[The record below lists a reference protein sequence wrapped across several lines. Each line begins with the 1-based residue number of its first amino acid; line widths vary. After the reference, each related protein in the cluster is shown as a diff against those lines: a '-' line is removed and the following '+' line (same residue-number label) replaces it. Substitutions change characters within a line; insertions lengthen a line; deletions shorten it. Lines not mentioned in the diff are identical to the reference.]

1 MSLQNHSI
9 WQIDEAYLPTLMARL
24 KGSERPGLPTL
35 PEQYL
40 KVAQNDLARAW
51 NTYLTER
58 YSTDNRVL
66 VLPISGPMSR
76 DSYWSLGNEML
87 MRLLA
92 SAADDPK
99 YLGVVMSMNTPGG
112 TADSTLALAQSV
124 EAFRKKKPIMTATA
138 YCASAGYFAA
148 SPSTEIFIEDQ
159 AASAIGSIGTLL
171 IYENR
176 TKQLEQDGISM
187 EIMRA
192 KGSQDKARANWIE
205 PLPDSARAELQ
216 AMLDDCQKEFAGM
229 VKRSRAGK
237 IKSDEVLTGKMYGAD
252 AAIRYGLADRK
263 GTLADAI
270 KRVIQLSNSK

>member
-1 MSLQNHSI
+1 MPLEHHHI

-24 KGSERPGLPTL
+24 KGEHPKLMAL

-40 KVAQNDLARAW
+40 KAAQYDQAKGW

-58 YSTDNRVL
+58 YSSDNRVL
-66 VLPISGPMSR
+66 VLPISGMMSR
-76 DSYWSLGNEML
+76 ESYWTLGNEL
-87 MRLLA
+87 LSRLLA

-99 YLGVVMSMNTPGG
+99 YLGAVMAVNTPGG
-112 TADSTLALAQSV
+112 TADSTLSLAQSV
-124 EAFRKKKPIMTATA
+124 EAFKKKKPILTATA

-192 KGSQDKARANWIE
+192 KASTDKARANWIE

-216 AMLDDCQKEFAGM
+216 AMLDECQKEFAGM
-229 VKRSRAGK
+229 VKRGRAGK

-252 AAIRYGLADRK
+252 AAIRLGLADRK
-263 GTLADAI
+263 GSLQDAI